1 MLHKRLVLRI
11 LDQPGELIGI
21 DVGGTGLKAGR
32 FNYAGELLAE
42 LNLPTPTPASPESVC
57 ESLIKIVERIDPEN
71 KASAVGVGIPGP
83 IDRSGRIARLCIN
96 LPGWKNVPLADW
108 LEQKLQRPVVL
119 GNDGNCAVYGEHWKG
134 AGEGLEDLVLLT
146 LGTGVGGGVIIA
158 GKLFLGCNGAAVEP
172 GLIGIDP
179 HGPACNSGNNG
190 SLESF
195 CSISALTTAAGCSPL
210 ELSQRAASGDH
221 VALAAWESYGI
232 LLGCGVSSLIY
243 CFTPQRFLLGGGL
256 SAAFPYFAPALRAEV
271 EKRVLAPSRQ
281 GLEIM
286 AAALGNGA
294 GRLGAARLALEQL
307 GGSLQG

>member
-1 MLHKRLVLRI
+1 
-11 LDQPGELIGI
+11 
-21 DVGGTGLKAGR
+21 
-32 FNYAGELLAE
+32 
-42 LNLPTPTPASPESVC
+42 
-57 ESLIKIVERIDPEN
+57 
-71 KASAVGVGIPGP
+71 
-83 IDRSGRIARLCIN
+83 
-96 LPGWKNVPLADW
+96 
-108 LEQKLQRPVVL
+108 
-119 GNDGNCAVYGEHWKG
+119 
-134 AGEGLEDLVLLT
+134 LLT

-179 HGPACNSGNNG
+179 YGPPCNSGNNG

-210 ELSQRAASGDH
+210 ELSQRAAAGDQ
-221 VALAAWESYGI
+221 VALAAWQSYGL

-243 CFTPQRFLLGGGL
+243 CFTPQRFLLGGGI

-271 EKRVLAPSRQ
+271 DMRVLAPSRQ